1 MTAQT
6 RRRPNGWRIAGW
18 GSLAALLA
26 LPGIAMTWT
35 AEVAWTAIDFLF
47 AALLLGA
54 LGIGIELAFRV
65 ARNVWH
71 AGGIALFA
79 LLCFMTLWAN
89 RAVGII
95 GDEGAAVN
103 QGFTLCVLGA
113 GLTAAIARLNPKV
126 MRTLGAAL
134 ALAQPFLGF
143 VATRA
148 MPGHAV
154 EWGVLGAFALLW
166 SLCAF
171 AFHRSLAAGKP

>member
-1 MTAQT
+1 MTT
-6 RRRPNGWRIAGW
+6 PYTLRPNGWRIAGW

-26 LPGIAMTWT
+26 LPAVAMTLT
-35 AEVAWTAIDFLF
+35 AEVDWTAIDFLF

-65 ARNVWH
+65 AGNLWH
-71 AGGIALFA
+71 TGGIALFA

-89 RAVGII
+89 MAVGII

-103 QGFTLCVLGA
+103 QGFTLGVLGA
-113 GLTAAIARLNPKV
+113 GLTAAIARLHPKV

-134 ALAQPFLGF
+134 ALAQPFLGL
-143 VATRA
+143 VAIQA

-154 EWGVLGAFALLW
+154 EWGVLAMFALLW

-171 AFHRSLAAGKP
+171 AFHRSLAPGNP